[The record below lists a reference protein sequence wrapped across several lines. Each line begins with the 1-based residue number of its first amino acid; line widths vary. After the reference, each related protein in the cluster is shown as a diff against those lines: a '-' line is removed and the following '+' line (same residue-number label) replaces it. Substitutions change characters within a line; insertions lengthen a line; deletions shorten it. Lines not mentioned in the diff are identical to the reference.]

1 MLVQAKGNAAFASG
15 NFQEAIGHFTAAIDL
30 DDRNHVL
37 YSNRSACQV
46 CLMLVESSIVGQHV
60 SLLSGLWMFL
70 LSRTDDWHHALNDS
84 VT

>member
-1 MLVQAKGNAAFASG
+1 
-15 NFQEAIGHFTAAIDL
+15 
-30 DDRNHVL
+30 L